1 MSFKENLHA
10 KIKLERLFDSL
21 VLSCPISCEVEG
33 TEKGGFDENNGG
45 LVD

>member
-10 KIKLERLFDSL
+10 EIKLERLFDSL
-21 VLSCPISCEVEG
+21 VLSYPIACEVEG
-33 TEKGGFDENNGG
+33 TEKGGIDENNGG

>member
-1 MSFKENLHA
+1 MCFEENLYA

-33 TEKGGFDENNGG
+33 TEKGGIDENNGG